1 MTYHTNE
8 VMMEDPDFPR
18 PQGALPVWSQVFTK
32 PGEATFARI
41 TAHPEATAKAAY
53 IWVFIAGTLSGLIN
67 SLLQTLVTLAGIQQA
82 APNYGGM
89 PSMPAAY
96 GLGGLIGAICAAP
109 VAGLASV
116 IGFAIGVAIVHA
128 TARFFGGEGSF
139 DRMAY
144 AFGAIAA
151 PISLISALTI
161 PLNAIP
167 FVVFCTAP
175 VMIALSL
182 YAVYLQV
189 AAIKAVHRLGWG
201 ESVGAL
207 FLPAI
212 LFALL
217 CGVLF
222 LVLMRVL
229 GPSVMEIFQ
238 QIQQGLP
245 R

>member
-1 MTYHTNE
+1 MTYQTNE
-8 VMMEDPDFPR
+8 PMMEDPDFPR
-18 PQGALPVWSQVFTK
+18 PQGALPVWLQVFTK
-32 PGEATFARI
+32 PGEATFATI

-53 IWVFIAGTLSGLIN
+53 IWIFIAGTLSGLIN
-67 SLLQTLVTLAGIQQA
+67 SLLQTVVTLAGVQQA
-82 APNYGGM
+82 AP
-89 PSMPAAY
+89 SMPGAY

-109 VAGLASV
+109 VAGLLSV

-144 AFGAIAA
+144 AFGAITA
-151 PISLISALTI
+151 PISLLSALMI
-161 PLNAIP
+161 PLNAVP
-167 FVVFCTAP
+167 FAVFCTAP
-175 VMIALSL
+175 VLILLSL
-182 YAVYLQV
+182 YAIYLQV

-201 ESVGAL
+201 ESIGAL
-207 FLPAI
+207 FLPSI
-212 LFALL
+212 LLALL

-238 QIQQGLP
+238 QMQQIQ
-245 R
+245 